1 MDTTIQMRSAIPA
14 RIDRLPLSR
23 EIWGIMLLAGVA
35 WLVES
40 YDVGVIGSVLPS
52 LQKEFQL
59 GAFSV
64 GLLAIAST
72 LGIVIG
78 VIPAGWMADTIGRKK
93 ILITGT
99 AWYSVFSLLCGF
111 APTPAA
117 LVVLRFMAGLGM
129 GAIFPIPYAMA
140 AELTPRHFRGAMT
153 AILDSFLS
161 VGYFAAPLIAFAVIP
176 SMSQDMGWRV
186 LFYIGGFPLLFV
198 PALLK
203 WMPES
208 PRWLEVKGYTRE
220 ADAIVSKL
228 EHDIERRTGGQLPPP
243 QIGAKGDTGNLDGS
257 APLARR
263 QGANRSTRQR
273 SRYNQIFQRPYLKRT
288 VMMWVAFSCILFIF
302 YAIQTYTPTVLIQQ
316 GYAKATAFLLTA
328 IIVVASIPGK
338 YAAAFAVERFG
349 RKATLIWF
357 TGTAAVAAVLFGFL
371 HNPVLSLSCG
381 IILAFF
387 GIGVDPVI
395 KIYGAE
401 QYPTRIRETGIGLF
415 EGVGRFFGGALAPFI
430 MAFLLAGSGVPGS
443 YLFVARLALVGIGAV
458 ALLGTE
464 TKGRTIEHASEIQRP
479 GKANDLG
486 KRQARNERSGEH
498 V

>member
-1 MDTTIQMRSAIPA
+1 
-14 RIDRLPLSR
+14 
-23 EIWGIMLLAGVA
+23 
-35 WLVES
+35 
-40 YDVGVIGSVLPS
+40 
-52 LQKEFQL
+52 
-59 GAFSV
+59 
-64 GLLAIAST
+64 
-72 LGIVIG
+72 
-78 VIPAGWMADTIGRKK
+78 
-93 ILITGT
+93 
-99 AWYSVFSLLCGF
+99 VFSLLCGF

-117 LVVLRFMAGLGM
+117 LVVLRFLAGLGM
-129 GAIFPIPYAMA
+129 GAIFPIPYAMV

-153 AILDSFLS
+153 AVLDSFLS
-161 VGYFAAPLIAFAVIP
+161 VGYFAAPLIAFAIIP
-176 SMSQDMGWRV
+176 SMAQDMGWRV
-186 LFYIGGFPLLFV
+186 LFLIGGFPLLFV

-208 PRWLEVKGYTRE
+208 PRWLEVKGHIRE
-220 ADAIVSKL
+220 ADAIVSRL

-243 QIGAKGDTGNLDGS
+243 RIGAQGDTENLDG
-257 APLARR
+257 
-263 QGANRSTRQR
+263 GANRSTRQR
-273 SRYNQIFQRPYLKRT
+273 SRYTQIFQRPYLKRT

-316 GYAKATAFLLTA
+316 GVAKATAFLLTA
-328 IIVVASIPGK
+328 IIVIASIPGK

-357 TGTAAVAAVLFGFL
+357 TGAAAVAAVLFGLL
-371 HNPVLSLSCG
+371 HNSVLSLSCG

-430 MAFLLAGSGVPGS
+430 MAFLLAGSGVSGS
-443 YLFVARLALVGIGAV
+443 YLFVALLALIGIGAV

-464 TKGRTIEHASEIQRP
+464 TKGRTIDH
-479 GKANDLG
+479 G
-486 KRQARNERSGEH
+486 
-498 V
+498 

>member
-1 MDTTIQMRSAIPA
+1 
-14 RIDRLPLSR
+14 
-23 EIWGIMLLAGVA
+23 
-35 WLVES
+35 
-40 YDVGVIGSVLPS
+40 
-52 LQKEFQL
+52 
-59 GAFSV
+59 
-64 GLLAIAST
+64 
-72 LGIVIG
+72 
-78 VIPAGWMADTIGRKK
+78 RKN

-99 AWYSVFSLLCGF
+99 AWYAVFSLLCGF
-111 APTPAA
+111 APTPTA
-117 LVVLRFMAGLGM
+117 LVVLRFLAGLGM

-176 SMSQDMGWRV
+176 SMAQEIGWRV
-186 LFYIGGFPLLFV
+186 LFFIGGFPLLFV

-208 PRWLEVKGYTRE
+208 PRWLEVKGRTFE
-220 ADAIVSKL
+220 ADAIVSRL
-228 EHDIERRTGGQLPPP
+228 EHDIERRTGEQLPPP
-243 QIGAKGDTGNLDGS
+243 QFEAKGVTGNLDS
-257 APLARR
+257 
-263 QGANRSTRQR
+263 GAKRSTRPGG
-273 SRYNQIFQRPYLKRT
+273 RYHQILERPYLKRT

-316 GYAKATAFLLTA
+316 GYANSMAFLLTA
-328 IIVVASIPGK
+328 IIVIASIPGK

-357 TGTAAVAAVLFGFL
+357 TGAAAVAAVLFGFL

-443 YLFVARLALVGIGAV
+443 YLFVALLALVGIGAI

-464 TKGRTIEHASEIQRP
+464 TKGRTI
-479 GKANDLG
+479 D
-486 KRQARNERSGEH
+486 H

>member
-1 MDTTIQMRSAIPA
+1 
-14 RIDRLPLSR
+14 
-23 EIWGIMLLAGVA
+23 
-35 WLVES
+35 
-40 YDVGVIGSVLPS
+40 VIS
-52 LQKEFQL
+52 
-59 GAFSV
+59 
-64 GLLAIAST
+64 
-72 LGIVIG
+72 
-78 VIPAGWMADTIGRKK
+78 VIPAGWLADTIGRKK
-93 ILITGT
+93 ILIIGT

-111 APTPAA
+111 APTPTA
-117 LVVLRFMAGLGM
+117 LVLLRFVSGLGM

-161 VGYFAAPLIAFAVIP
+161 VGYFVAPLIAFALIP
-176 SMSQDMGWRV
+176 RLPQDIGWRT

-208 PRWLEVKGYTRE
+208 PRWLEVKGRTRE

-228 EHDIERRTGGQLPPP
+228 EHDIERRTGEQLPPP
-243 QIGAKGDTGNLDGS
+243 QIEAKGVTGKLDSS
-257 APLARR
+257 A
-263 QGANRSTRQR
+263 QRSTRPGG
-273 SRYNQIFQRPYLKRT
+273 RYHQIFERPYLKRT

-316 GYAKATAFLLTA
+316 GYASATAFLLTA

-349 RKATLIWF
+349 RKATLTWF
-357 TGTAAVAAVLFGFL
+357 TGAAAVAAILFGL
-371 HNPVLSLSCG
+371 VHNPVLSLSCG
-381 IILAFF
+381 IMLAFF

-430 MAFLLAGSGVPGS
+430 MAFLLTGIGVPDS
-443 YLFVARLALVGIGAV
+443 YLFVALLALVGVGAV
-458 ALLGTE
+458 AWLGTE
-464 TKGRTIEHASEIQRP
+464 TKGRSIEHASEIQRP
-479 GKANDLG
+479 GTANDLR
-486 KRQARNERSGEH
+486 KRPARNERSGEY

>member
-1 MDTTIQMRSAIPA
+1 MDTTMQMRAAIPA

-23 EIWGIMLLAGVA
+23 EIWSIMVLGGVA

-40 YDVGVIGSVLPS
+40 YDVGVIGRVLPS
-52 LQKEFQL
+52 LQKELQL

-64 GLLAIAST
+64 GRLAIAST

-93 ILITGT
+93 ILIFGT
-99 AWYSVFSLLCGF
+99 AWYSLFSLLCGF
-111 APTPAA
+111 APTPTA
-117 LVVLRFMAGLGM
+117 LVGLRFLAGVGM

-153 AILDSFLS
+153 AVLDSFLS

-176 SMSQDMGWRV
+176 SMSQDLGWRV
-186 LFYIGGFPLLFV
+186 LFFIGGFPLLFV

-208 PRWLEVKGYTRE
+208 PRWLEVKGRTFE

-228 EHDIERRTGGQLPPP
+228 EHDIERRTGEQLPLP
-243 QIGAKGDTGNLDGS
+243 QIADMEAKSDTGGAINRAPTDG
-257 APLARR
+257 AVVR
-263 QGANRSTRQR
+263 TRQKG
-273 SRYNQIFQRPYLKRT
+273 RYIQILERPYLKRT

-302 YAIQTYTPTVLIQQ
+302 YAIQTYTPTVLMQQ
-316 GYAKATAFLLTA
+316 GYASATAFLLTS

-349 RKATLIWF
+349 RKATLTCF
-357 TGTAAVAAVLFGFL
+357 TGAAAVAAILFGLL

-430 MAFLLAGSGVPGS
+430 MAFLLAGIGVPGS
-443 YLFVARLALVGIGAV
+443 YLFVALLALVGISAV
-458 ALLGTE
+458 AVLGTE
-464 TKGRTIEHASEIQRP
+464 TKGRSIEHASEIPRP
-479 GKANDLG
+479 GTATDLRKG
-486 KRQARNERSGEH
+486 HASNERSGEY

>member
-1 MDTTIQMRSAIPA
+1 
-14 RIDRLPLSR
+14 
-23 EIWGIMLLAGVA
+23 MLLAGVA

-93 ILITGT
+93 ILIIGT

-117 LVVLRFMAGLGM
+117 LVV
-129 GAIFPIPYAMA
+129 
-140 AELTPRHFRGAMT
+140 TPRHFRGAMT
-153 AILDSFLS
+153 AVLDSFLS

-208 PRWLEVKGYTRE
+208 PRWLEVKGRTFE

-228 EHDIERRTGGQLPPP
+228 EHDIERRTGEQLPPP
-243 QIGAKGDTGNLDGS
+243 QMEAKGDTGNLD
-257 APLARR
+257 A
-263 QGANRSTRQR
+263 GANRSTRQR
-273 SRYNQIFQRPYLKRT
+273 GRYNQIFHRPYLKRT

-316 GYAKATAFLLTA
+316 GYANAMAFLLTA

-357 TGTAAVAAVLFGFL
+357 TGTAAVAAVLFGLL
-371 HNPVLSLSCG
+371 HNPVLLLSCG

-443 YLFVARLALVGIGAV
+443 YLFVALLALVGIGTVAV
-458 ALLGTE
+458 LGTE
-464 TKGRTIEHASEIQRP
+464 TKGRTIEH
-479 GKANDLG
+479 
-486 KRQARNERSGEH
+486 